1 MKQTEIDALCLKSY
15 ILYIDSMTTRE
26 FCQWQGIPEPYF
38 TGNTKTSADLFLQ
51 IDAIKHR
58 LFLEKAKKERNDGRL
73 SPGTDSEYLKST
85 LVYKGN
91 DHSKIIQAA
100 IEAGFKEG
108 LIYKEQEINRLTNA
122 LLIVR
127 GWLNPDP
134 ISDVEAAISAID
146 NALKNKEDGREQ

>member
-1 MKQTEIDALCLKSY
+1 MKQTEIDSLCLKSY

-38 TGNTKTSADLFLQ
+38 TGNTRTSAEQFLQ

-73 SPGTDSEYLKST
+73 SPGEDSEYLKST
-85 LVYKGN
+85 LVYKDN
-91 DHSKIIQAA
+91 YHSKVIQAA

-108 LIYKEQEINRLTNA
+108 IIYRDQEIRRLTNGLA
-122 LLIVR
+122 IVR
-127 GWLNPDP
+127 EWLNPNP
-134 ISDVEAAISAID
+134 VSDIEAAITAID
-146 NALKNKEDGREQ
+146 GLIGKEEDGRE